1 MFKQP
6 AQGKGKNRGSKGS
19 EFTSSAPATIFS
31 RQKNQIARFLSYFL
45 MRNSIGSYHIF
56 LSKPQLMRNSKPEER
71 KAAKSI
77 YRLRGVRSDRAK
89 QRTWVRR
96 YEPRKVTRRVWE
108 RVKMRV
114 TKRDGVVRVVALI
127 ARQEWERGKKGR
139 AVHRVRD
146 GRERDREII
155 WLKRERS
162 GWGREREN

>member
-1 MFKQP
+1 
-6 AQGKGKNRGSKGS
+6 
-19 EFTSSAPATIFS
+19 
-31 RQKNQIARFLSYFL
+31 
-45 MRNSIGSYHIF
+45 
-56 LSKPQLMRNSKPEER
+56 MRNSKPEER

-96 YEPRKVTRRVWE
+96 YEPRKVTRGVRE
-108 RVKMRV
+108 RVKMRA
-114 TKRDGVVRVVALI
+114 TKRDGVVRVIALI

-155 WLKRERS
+155 
-162 GWGREREN
+162 